1 MDSKKE
7 DNAVGLLATRE
18 FSTPLQIA
26 EQSSTTGTH
35 FEQTSSLAIARL
47 RSSQNPL
54 GMLWIRQGDC
64 KSQIA
69 SRRAVLRY
77 QRARK
82 HVLKTM

>member
-35 FEQTSSLAIARL
+35 FEQTSSLADARL
-47 RSSQNPL
+47 RCSQSPQIPSAATIL
-54 GMLWIRQGDC
+54 GGGGKNKQ
-64 KSQIA
+64 
-69 SRRAVLRY
+69 
-77 QRARK
+77 
-82 HVLKTM
+82 